1 MADTPSPLLSAR
13 GINIAFGGVIA
24 ANGIDLDIFPDEN
37 LAIIGP
43 NGAGKTTFL
52 NICTGYLRPQAGS
65 VRYEGTELLGQFPRA
80 ITRLG
85 IARAFQ
91 IPQLFTEHTVL
102 ENMLLSA
109 AVRERAWNPFR
120 SLHAL
125 PQRNEMLELLDLVDC
140 ADIVNRSAAELSEG
154 QRKLVDIAIALAL
167 KPKLLL
173 MDEPTS
179 GVASGDKFRIMEIL
193 IEALRK
199 AGVASVFV
207 EHDME
212 MVTRYAS
219 RVAVWSDGRIQMQ
232 GPPAEVMNDPEVIR
246 TVIGV

>member
-1 MADTPSPLLSAR
+1 MSTPLLSAR
-13 GINIAFGGVIA
+13 GIKIRFGGVIA
-24 ANGIDLDIFPDEN
+24 ADGIDLDIFANEN

-52 NICTGYLRPQAGS
+52 NITTGYLRPQAGS
-65 VRYEGTELLGQFPRA
+65 VIIEGKEIIGTPPRK
-80 ITRLG
+80 ITRMG
-85 IARAFQ
+85 VARAFQ

-120 SLHAL
+120 AL
-125 PQRNEMLELLDLVDC
+125 ANIPQRAEMMDLLELVGC
-140 ADIVNRSAAELSEG
+140 AHLSNRLASELPEG
-154 QRKLVDIAIALAL
+154 QRKLVDIAIALAQ

-179 GVASGDKFRIMEIL
+179 GVANADKFGIMEIL
-193 IEALRK
+193 INALREAK
-199 AGVASVFV
+199 VASVFV

-212 MVTRYAS
+212 MVSRYAS
-219 RVAVWSDGRIQMQ
+219 RVAVWSQGKIQMT
-232 GPPAEVMNDPEVIR
+232 GTPEVVMNDPDVIR
-246 TVIGV
+246 TVIGG

>member
-1 MADTPSPLLSAR
+1 MSRNTTPLLSAR
-13 GINIAFGGVIA
+13 GIKISFGGVIA
-24 ANGIDLDIFPDEN
+24 ADGIDLDIFPGEM

-52 NICTGYLRPQAGS
+52 NVCTGYLKPQAGS
-65 VRYEGTELLGQFPRA
+65 VRMGGAELLGMAPRA

-85 IARAFQ
+85 GARAFQ
-91 IPQLFTEHTVL
+91 IPQLFVEHTVL

-120 SLHAL
+120 NLHAL
-125 PQRNEMLELLDLVDC
+125 PQRDEMMELLRLVDC
-140 ADIVNRSAAELSEG
+140 ADIAERSAHELPEG
-154 QRKLVDIAIALAL
+154 QRKLVDIAIALAQR
-167 KPKLLL
+167 PKLLL

-179 GVASGDKFRIMEIL
+179 GVASSDKFGIMEIL
-193 IEALRK
+193 IDALRK
-199 AGVASVFV
+199 AQVTSVFV

-219 RVAVWSDGRIQMQ
+219 RVAVWSEGRIQMQ
-232 GPPAEVMNDPEVIR
+232 GEPAHVMNDPEVIR
-246 TVIGV
+246 TVIGG

>member
-1 MADTPSPLLSAR
+1 MSRNTTPLLSAR
-13 GINIAFGGVIA
+13 GIKISFGGVIA
-24 ANGIDLDIFPDEN
+24 ADGIDLDIFPGEM

-52 NICTGYLRPQAGS
+52 NVCTGYLKPQAGS
-65 VRYEGTELLGQFPRA
+65 VRMGGAELLGMAPRA

-85 IARAFQ
+85 VARAFQ
-91 IPQLFTEHTVL
+91 IPQLFVEHTVL

-120 SLHAL
+120 NLHAL
-125 PQRNEMLELLDLVDC
+125 PQRDEMMELLRLVDC
-140 ADIVNRSAAELSEG
+140 ADIAERSAHELPEG
-154 QRKLVDIAIALAL
+154 QRKLVDIAIALAQR
-167 KPKLLL
+167 PKLLL

-179 GVASGDKFRIMEIL
+179 GVASSDKFGIMEIL
-193 IEALRK
+193 IDALRK
-199 AGVASVFV
+199 AQVTSVFV

-219 RVAVWSDGRIQMQ
+219 RVAVWSEGRIQMQ
-232 GPPAEVMNDPEVIR
+232 GEPAHVMNDPEVIR
-246 TVIGV
+246 TVIGG